1 MSENFRITQNNVP
14 EIQANVRNATRRG
27 FQAIGIR
34 AVRNIGYLTPV
45 DTGNLKSSFTFQA
58 HDDHVI
64 IGTDVQY
71 AIFQEMGTIKMQA
84 ANRGKG
90 YFRIALRES
99 MPDFEGIMEQELRN
113 I

>member
-1 MSENFRITQNNVP
+1 MSENFRITRNNIP
-14 EIQANVRNATRRG
+14 EIESKIKAATRRG
-27 FQAIGIR
+27 YYAIGVR

-64 IGTDVQY
+64 IGTDVRY

>member
-64 IGTDVQY
+64 IGTDVRY
-71 AIFQEMGTIKMQA
+71 AIFQEMGTIKMRA
-84 ANRGKG
+84 ANKGKG
-90 YFRIALRES
+90 YLRFAIQKS
-99 MPDFEGIMEQELRN
+99 VGDFQRVFQEELRN
-113 I
+113 L